1 MANNRIYKKEVIEV
15 YSAVDFKIFYD
26 KIFSESLI
34 RKSTPSIPL
43 VYSQYTKSIL
53 PVYFLK

>member
-34 RKSTPSIPL
+34 RSTDFLGSRGNPL
-43 VYSQYTKSIL
+43 RNTIWLCQM
-53 PVYFLK
+53 